1 MINNVSAILTAAG
14 ESTRMGTPKSI
25 LPWDKVPLIKFQINC
40 LVESGVLEVIVVL
53 GHQANNIIQY
63 INCDKA
69 QYVINPD
76 YRLGKATSIKKGLSR
91 VDPHADAIL
100 LLAVDQPRTTRVI
113 SEVIQSHIKENAL
126 ITSPRFHGRGGHPLI
141 FSGSLR
147 NSLENISDTSQGIRK
162 VFTSHRHAV
171 NEVELNNPII
181 CLDLNTLSDYET
193 AKKKYL
199 T

>member
-1 MINNVSAILTAAG
+1 MANNVSAILTAAG

-25 LPWDKVPLIKFQINC
+25 LPWGKIPLIEFQINC
-40 LVESGVLEVIVVL
+40 LVESGVSEVIVVL
-53 GHQANNIIQY
+53 GHEANNIIQY
-63 INCDKA
+63 IDCDKA

-91 VDPHADAIL
+91 IDPHADAIL
-100 LLAVDQPRTTRVI
+100 LLAVDQPRTTCII
-113 SEVIQSHIKENAL
+113 SEVIQSHIEENAL

-147 NSLENISDTSQGIRK
+147 NSLENISDTTQGIRN
-162 VFTSHRHAV
+162 VFKAHRHAV
-171 NEVELNNPII
+171 NEVELTNSLI
-181 CLDLNTLSDYET
+181 CLDLNTLSDYKT
-193 AKKKYL
+193 AKKKYQ